1 MKAIVDS
8 LQTVNPK
15 MKIILS
21 NVAPRGDSKIYNIN
35 WQELN
40 VKLLK
45 EYNLNPRITFCDHN
59 NLARNG
65 STAKQ
70 FYAVDK
76 IHLNE
81 NGTKVLAS
89 NISTAIKNVLG
100 IKAQNHNFTKRG
112 NRNNRYRH
120 LGKGYRRKPGT

>member
-8 LQTVNPK
+8 LQTVNQK

-21 NVAPRGDSKIYNIN
+21 NIAPRGDNEIYDIN
-35 WQELN
+35 RQELN

-59 NLARNG
+59 SLARNG
-65 STAKQ
+65 STANQ
-70 FYAVDK
+70 FCAVEN

-81 NGTKVLAS
+81 NGTKMLAS

-100 IKAQNHNFTKRG
+100 IKAKNHKFTKRG
-112 NRNNRYRH
+112 NRNNRCRRP
-120 LGKGYRRKPGT
+120 GKGYRRK